1 MQKNTFSK
9 WALGAVC
16 GLATL
21 GAAPA
26 AEAQDSFVRVLHALP
41 GGPKVDFY
49 FDGQKT
55 LNDYRFGGNS
65 KYVKLP
71 SGFRQIAVRSN
82 NPSRTLFSRTPRLA
96 ANSFYTG
103 IAWGTPAHPRFTIH
117 NDSAGDVPFNRAR
130 ITFFHLSP
138 GLPPV
143 DVVGTSVATG
153 RTYRFLRRLRYGQ
166 IRYANVPA
174 IPMTIRLVAGGRTV
188 KTYTGA
194 EPRAGRKYSAYA
206 MGVPRQSFNLFLDT
220 TASQ

>member
-1 MQKNTFSK
+1 MSGNTLSK
-9 WALGAVC
+9 WALGAIC
-16 GLATL
+16 GLATV
-21 GAAPA
+21 GVAQSAQ
-26 AEAQDSFVRVLHALP
+26 AQDSFVRVLHALP

-65 KYVKLP
+65 KYVKVP
-71 SGFRQIAVRSN
+71 SGYRRISVRSN
-82 NPSRTLFSRTPRLA
+82 DPARTLFSRTPRLRP
-96 ANSFYTG
+96 NDFYTG
-103 IAWGTPAHPRFTIH
+103 IAWGTPSRPRFTLH
-117 NDSAGDVPFNRAR
+117 NDSAGNVPFNRAR

-143 DVVGTSVATG
+143 DVVGTTQTG
-153 RTYRFLRRLRYGQ
+153 RSYRFLRGLRYGQ
-166 IRYANVPA
+166 IRYAHVPA
-174 IPMTIRLVAGGRTV
+174 VPMTIRLVAYGRTV

-206 MGVPRQSFNLFLDT
+206 IGRPRESFNLFLDT